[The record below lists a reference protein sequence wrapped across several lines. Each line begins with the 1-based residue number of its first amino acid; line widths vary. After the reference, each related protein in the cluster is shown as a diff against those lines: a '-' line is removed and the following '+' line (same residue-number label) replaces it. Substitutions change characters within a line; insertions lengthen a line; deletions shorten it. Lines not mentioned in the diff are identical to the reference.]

1 MMYDITKIAY
11 CQLVRPFFYVDFFY
25 QFFLW
30 FLYLLYNNIRCWLK
44 WHSLSFSC
52 TDVSLKSV
60 YFSPVHLASSLPS
73 VHVFPFAFFLALSL
87 DITNA
92 FHSTLTTAFLS
103 ALTTAFLSALTRL
116 LSLLFT
122 ISNIMNKHQH
132 TIIIIMDFDFREF
145 QRF

>member
-1 MMYDITKIAY
+1 MYDITKIAY
-11 CQLVRPFFYVDFFY
+11 CQLVRRFFYVDFFY

-60 YFSPVHLASSLPS
+60 YFSPVHLASSVPS

-87 DITNA
+87 YIPTA
-92 FHSTLTTAFLS
+92 FHS

-116 LSLLFT
+116 LSLLFI

-145 QRF
+145 QRC

>member
-11 CQLVRPFFYVDFFY
+11 CQLVRQFFYVDFFY

-52 TDVSLKSV
+52 TDVSLTSV
-60 YFSPVHLASSLPS
+60 YFSPVHLASSLPP

-92 FHSTLTTAFLS
+92 FHS
-103 ALTTAFLSALTRL
+103 ALTTAFLSTLNRL
-116 LSLLFT
+116 LSLLFI

-132 TIIIIMDFDFREF
+132 TIIIIMDFDYREF

>member
-87 DITNA
+87 YIPTA
-92 FHSTLTTAFLS
+92 FHS

-116 LSLLFT
+116 LSLLFI

>member
-1 MMYDITKIAY
+1 MMYDTTKIAY

-87 DITNA
+87 YIPTA
-92 FHSTLTTAFLS
+92 FHS

-116 LSLLFT
+116 LSLLFI

>member
-87 DITNA
+87 YIPTA
-92 FHSTLTTAFLS
+92 FHS
-103 ALTTAFLSALTRL
+103 ALATAFLSALTRL
-116 LSLLFT
+116 LSLLFI

>member
-11 CQLVRPFFYVDFFY
+11 CQLVRRFFYVDFFY

-60 YFSPVHLASSLPS
+60 YFSPVHLASSIPS

-87 DITNA
+87 YIPTA
-92 FHSTLTTAFLS
+92 FHS

-116 LSLLFT
+116 LSLLFI

-145 QRF
+145 QRC

>member
-11 CQLVRPFFYVDFFY
+11 CQLVRQFFYVDFFY

-60 YFSPVHLASSLPS
+60 YFSPVHLASSVPS

-87 DITNA
+87 YIPTA
-92 FHSTLTTAFLS
+92 FHS

-116 LSLLFT
+116 LSLLFI

-145 QRF
+145 QRC

>member
-87 DITNA
+87 YIPTA
-92 FHSTLTTAFLS
+92 FHS

-116 LSLLFT
+116 LSLLFI

-132 TIIIIMDFDFREF
+132 TIIIIMDFDYREF